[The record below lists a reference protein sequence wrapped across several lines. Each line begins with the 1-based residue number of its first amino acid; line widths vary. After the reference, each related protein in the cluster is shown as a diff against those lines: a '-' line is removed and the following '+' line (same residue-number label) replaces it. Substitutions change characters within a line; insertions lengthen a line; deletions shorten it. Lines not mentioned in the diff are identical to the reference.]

1 MYYYLRKNGLE
12 MSDYEEVRLRDSSLK
27 NIIDS
32 IKKEF
37 NLCFDIYSHTFLL
50 IFLFMLYW
58 KSQYLRKHITT

>member
-37 NLCFDIYSHTFLL
+37 NLCFDIYFHTFLL